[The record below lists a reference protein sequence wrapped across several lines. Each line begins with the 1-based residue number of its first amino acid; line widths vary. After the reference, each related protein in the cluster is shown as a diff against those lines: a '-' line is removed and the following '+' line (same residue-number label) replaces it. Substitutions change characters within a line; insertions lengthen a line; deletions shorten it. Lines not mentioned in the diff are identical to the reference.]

1 MKMKKEVVPATEKT
15 YWVAED
21 GRMFNTEEECFA
33 YEKSSD
39 IRAVMVERCFY
50 IANSYE
56 SETEYWFIMGKEA
69 TPTYLISFLEYSLRI
84 YISSW
89 QKKILAKACL
99 EQKKEKKDQKY
110 YLIGLKIDDNGDN
123 NTFEVLT
130 IDSAEEETKDAIDN
144 YSQIL
149 KEYATLK
156 ERLAVF
162 PESI

>member
-1 MKMKKEVVPATEKT
+1 MKMQKEVVPATEKT

-50 IANSYE
+50 ITNSYE

-89 QKKILAKACL
+89 QKKTLAKACL
-99 EQKKEKKDQKY
+99 EQKKGQEY
-110 YLIGLKIDDNGDN
+110 YLIGLKIDEHGDN
-123 NTFEVLT
+123 TSFEILT
-130 IDSAEEETKDAIDN
+130 IEEAEETTKDAIDN
-144 YSQIL
+144 YNQIL
-149 KEYATLK
+149 KEYATLR
-156 ERLAVF
+156 ERLTVF

>member
-1 MKMKKEVVPATEKT
+1 MKMQKEVVPATEKT
-15 YWVAED
+15 YWVADD

-33 YEKSSD
+33 YEKSSN
-39 IRAVMVERCFY
+39 IRAVMVQRCFY
-50 IANSYE
+50 ISNSYE
-56 SETEYWFIMGKEA
+56 SETEYWFIMGEEA

-89 QKKILAKACL
+89 QKKTLAKACL
-99 EQKKEKKDQKY
+99 EQKKDQKY
-110 YLIGLKIDDNGDN
+110 YLIGLKIDDSGDN
-123 NTFEVLT
+123 AFFEILT
-130 IDSAEEETKDAIDN
+130 IDSAEEETKDAIGN

-149 KEYATLK
+149 KEYSVLR

>member
-1 MKMKKEVVPATEKT
+1 MKMQKEVVPATEKT

-89 QKKILAKACL
+89 QKKTLAKACL
-99 EQKKEKKDQKY
+99 EQKKGQEY
-110 YLIGLKIDDNGDN
+110 YLIGLKIDNSGDN
-123 NTFEVLT
+123 ATFEVLN
-130 IDSAEEETKDAIDN
+130 IDSAEEETKEAIAAYEKN
-144 YSQIL
+144 L
-149 KEYATLK
+149 KEYSALREKLTI
-156 ERLAVF
+156 F
-162 PESI
+162 PKTN

>member
-1 MKMKKEVVPATEKT
+1 MKIEKEAIPAQERT

-21 GRMFNTEEECFA
+21 GRRFSTEEECFA

-39 IRAVMVERCFY
+39 IRAVMVQRCFY
-50 IANSYE
+50 ISNPYE
-56 SETEYWFIMGKEA
+56 SETEYWFIMGEEA

-89 QKKILAKACL
+89 QKKTLAKACL
-99 EQKKEKKDQKY
+99 EQKKGQKY

-123 NTFEVLT
+123 ATFEVLT

-156 ERLAVF
+156 ERLTVF
-162 PESI
+162 PDSI

>member
-1 MKMKKEVVPATEKT
+1 MKMQKEVVPATEKT

-50 IANSYE
+50 ISNSYE
-56 SETEYWFIMGKEA
+56 NETEYWFIMGEEA

-89 QKKILAKACL
+89 QKETLAKACL
-99 EQKKEKKDQKY
+99 KQKKDQKY
-110 YLIGLKIDDNGDN
+110 YLIGLKIDERGDN
-123 NTFEVLT
+123 ASFEILT
-130 IDSAEEETKDAIDN
+130 IDSAEEETKDAIGN
-144 YSQIL
+144 YNQIL
-149 KEYATLK
+149 KEYATLR